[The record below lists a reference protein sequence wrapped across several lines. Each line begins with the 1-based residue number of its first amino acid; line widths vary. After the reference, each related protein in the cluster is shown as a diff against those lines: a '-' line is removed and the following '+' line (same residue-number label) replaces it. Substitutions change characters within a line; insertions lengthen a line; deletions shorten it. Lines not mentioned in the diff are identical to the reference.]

1 VGMGS
6 AVGLNHVSVVAH
18 DLAESTRFYV
28 EVLGLEEIPTPN
40 FGYPVQ
46 WLAVGGQQL
55 HLFERPEEPPAS
67 AHLAFEVDDFVAVYD
82 RARKLGVLD
91 RTTMGYAVAQLPGG
105 EGQMYLRDPSG
116 NLVELDAT
124 GASDLPEDLRDR
136 ITVLGEKFPQDG
148 EHERARLYIGADRP
162 LDDAP
167 AEGAEV

>member
-1 VGMGS
+1 MGS

-67 AHLAFEVDDFVAVYD
+67 AHLAFEVDDFVAVYE
-82 RARKLGVLD
+82 RARELGVLD

-116 NLVELDAT
+116 NLVEADHPD
-124 GASDLPEDLRDR
+124 GASARERIDEMVVIAERRPQPEGEVPRLSL
-136 ITVLGEKFPQDG
+136 LGSATTP
-148 EHERARLYIGADRP
+148 
-162 LDDAP
+162 
-167 AEGAEV
+167 

>member
-116 NLVELDAT
+116 NLVEADHPD
-124 GASDLPEDLRDR
+124 GASARERIDEMVVIAERRPQPEGEVPRLSL
-136 ITVLGEKFPQDG
+136 LGSATTP
-148 EHERARLYIGADRP
+148 
-162 LDDAP
+162 
-167 AEGAEV
+167 